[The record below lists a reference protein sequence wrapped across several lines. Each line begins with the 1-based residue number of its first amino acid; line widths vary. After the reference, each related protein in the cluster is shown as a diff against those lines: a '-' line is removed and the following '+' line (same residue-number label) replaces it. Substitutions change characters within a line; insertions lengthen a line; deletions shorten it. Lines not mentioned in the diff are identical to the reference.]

1 MKPLDLQKT
10 PREFRIFAT
19 ALLGQPDPEAALIRL
34 LGTVGPLVPPASAAA
49 FALQLRGTLAE
60 SELLRRT
67 TSYFLDTPEG
77 SRRRARASG
86 Y

>member
-10 PREFRIFAT
+10 PREFRTFAT
-19 ALLGQPDPEAALIRL
+19 ALLGQPDPEDALIRL

-49 FALQLRGTLAE
+49 FALQLQSALGE
-60 SELLRRT
+60 SDLLRRT

-77 SRRRARASG
+77 SRYRARAAGS
-86 Y
+86 